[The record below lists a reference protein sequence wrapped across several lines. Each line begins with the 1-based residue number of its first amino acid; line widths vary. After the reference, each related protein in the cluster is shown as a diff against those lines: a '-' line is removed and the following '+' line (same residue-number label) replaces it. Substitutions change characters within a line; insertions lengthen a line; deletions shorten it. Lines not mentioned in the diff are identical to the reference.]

1 MLGRSVLSPNFQEV
15 TVILDEMKD
24 SKISQGKIP
33 RLRLRMTGLVILLMM
48 VTLGACSRLES
59 LFVDE
64 PVAAGIDSPDKDVAE
79 YLQAMLQSAQAMT
92 KSGLVRGRLG
102 MAYDVN
108 GLRDT
113 AIVTYEQAE
122 ILDPDDFRWPYFRA
136 LLIAETGA
144 LKQAIKTLERA
155 LAIDPDYA
163 PAWLWRGAWLLED
176 GLLDEAMIAFQK
188 AFDLEAGSVATFG
201 QAQVL
206 VAQGQHQQAAE
217 ILESLVRTTNHP
229 YIYRTLGETLRA
241 LGRTEEA
248 RIAMAHG
255 KDAFPLRWTDD
266 RKDQRNNHIRGSAS
280 YNHAKILSASG
291 RIDEALTI
299 LERLQVHH
307 PEEECGSEQEFFLA
321 CNLVNSMSI
330 AYDRGSLPGQALETV
345 QRGLAIN
352 PEFIPFHL
360 TIANLYRQ
368 QRDLESAL
376 DHLDRAI
383 ELNPARGYAHE
394 QRGRILFGMQR
405 FEEARAAFETA
416 LRYESEKR
424 TNLFYLGLAEVELGY
439 WTQAVEHFERV
450 VKLEPDFALGYV
462 FLARS
467 LGEVGRIDE
476 ARQAQNEARSHG
488 ANSAELRVT
497 ELKLRELEAK

>member
-1 MLGRSVLSPNFQEV
+1 MSSPIFQEE

-24 SKISQGKIP
+24 SKVRQGEIP
-33 RLRLRMTGLVILLMM
+33 RLRFRMTGLVILLMM

-108 GLRDT
+108 GLRDE

-144 LKQAIKTLERA
+144 LEQAIKTLERA
-155 LAIDPDYA
+155 LTIDPDYA
-163 PAWLWRGAWLLED
+163 PAWLWRGAWLLEA
-176 GLLDEAMIAFQK
+176 GLLDEAMIAFQQ

-248 RIAMAHG
+248 HIAMAHG
-255 KDAFPLRWTDD
+255 KDVLPLRWTDD
-266 RKDQRNNHIRGSAS
+266 RRDQRNNHIRGSAS
-280 YNHAKILSASG
+280 YNHAKHLSASG

-299 LERLQVHH
+299 LERLQGHH

-330 AYDRGSLPGQALETV
+330 AYDREGLPGQALETV

-416 LRYESEKR
+416 LRYEPEKR
-424 TNLFYLGLAEVELGY
+424 TNLFYLGLAEVELGH

-467 LGEVGRIDE
+467 LGEVGRIDD
-476 ARQAQNEARSHG
+476 ARQAQNEARRHG
-488 ANSAELRVT
+488 ANPAELRVT
-497 ELKLRELEAK
+497 ELKLRELEEK